1 MALPGAPLA
10 LGTLQ
15 VGQDPAGLDM
25 LPSPDTERNPL
36 DRFGHAQNMFPVSPS
51 SSRNSPAPEA
61 QWRHRQAHQQLSSEA
76 SQQQHDPSNQPAGQQ
91 QSGPPGASVPT
102 VDSQSHWRQTYQK
115 EEFDG
120 SREPS
125 SSGPLSWQSAAHAR
139 ASSQPPSRSSFRPD
153 FQEIAAAAGQRRV
166 ERENE
171 MTATLVQPRNPAWFG
186 PGSQEQAG
194 SPGYNEVAAAMNQW
208 RRSKEYTVPVEDGG
222 PWQGGPG
229 SSQTQHPKYRDIDA
243 AGAQA
248 QHSHELTQEQ
258 LLAGPVLDAQLRTPE
273 SHAIETPSLQQGQP
287 SVDDVDFTPP
297 ALVTSWKVLPRL
309 PDPTS
314 PPAVAPKIP
323 AAPASQ
329 WQRSHEE
336 HDLEQ
341 AREVSRGA
349 APAVEE
355 IPLASR
361 QGQGNSKDAAETNT
375 AVQFRHYQQQQLM
388 LPLQPDS
395 QLRQDQ
401 PQKQKKQ
408 HSKQSQEVQEQSQQ
422 QRRQQQQQQQ
432 QQLTQPTNNQ
442 RQREHR
448 QQRQPE
454 QRQRPSERQRQTAAS
469 PPFMHY
475 EDYTLFSLNS
485 SAKEELRPTEI
496 RPSDTFSTMPD
507 SAVRPHGQ
515 TPWGRLPEEKSHPTE
530 AQPSDV
536 VPRRSCASEYILPW
550 VPEMLWCILSILCLI
565 IVAVL
570 LRVYDGRA
578 LPDWPLGI
586 TLNALVA
593 FFVTSCHVAFL
604 VPIMEGLSQ
613 LKWNWFARGRRPLSD
628 FVAFEEAIRG
638 PVGWFRLL
646 LQARGRFVLLIL
658 SDPSIDIAPEDSVR
672 LTTLVVKDPRCMRSR
687 SADNRIALQPADA
700 ANYRVPDAV
709 GFHSHLSWADGCA
722 EE

>member
-1 MALPGAPLA
+1 MAPPGAPLT
-10 LGTLQ
+10 LSTLQ
-15 VGQDPAGLDM
+15 VDQNPAGSDM

-61 QWRHRQAHQQLSSEA
+61 QWRHRQAPQQLSSEA
-76 SQQQHDPSNQPAGQQ
+76 SQQQHEPPTQQAGQQ
-91 QSGPPGASVPT
+91 QSGPPGAATPT
-102 VDSQSHWRQTYQK
+102 ADGQSHWRQTYQK

-120 SREPS
+120 SREAS
-125 SSGPLSWQSAAHAR
+125 SSGPLSWQAAAHAG
-139 ASSQPPSRSSFRPD
+139 ASSQPPSRSPPSRSSYRPD
-153 FQEIAAAAGQRRV
+153 YQEIAAAAGQRRV

-171 MTATLVQPRNPAWFG
+171 MTATVVQPRNPAWFG
-186 PGSQEQAG
+186 PGVQEQVG
-194 SPGYNEVAAAMNQW
+194 TPGYNEVATAMNQW
-208 RRSKEYTVPVEDGG
+208 RRSKEYTMPLEDGG

-229 SSQTQHPKYRDIDA
+229 SSQTQHPKYRDIDP
-243 AGAQA
+243 AGAPA
-248 QHSHELTQEQ
+248 QHSHGLTQEQ

-273 SHAIETPSLQQGQP
+273 SRAIETPSLQQGQP
-287 SVDDVDFTPP
+287 SANDVDLTPP

-309 PDPTS
+309 PDPTP
-314 PPAVAPKIP
+314 PPAVSRKIP
-323 AAPASQ
+323 APPANQ
-329 WQRSHEE
+329 WQRSREAQ
-336 HDLEQ
+336 DLER
-341 AREVSRGA
+341 AREVSQGA

-355 IPLASR
+355 IPLVSR
-361 QGQGNSKDAAETNT
+361 QGQGNSIDAVEPNT

-388 LPLQPDS
+388 LPLQSDS
-395 QLRQDQ
+395 QSQQDQ

-408 HSKQSQEVQEQSQQ
+408 QRKQIQGVQELP

-432 QQLTQPTNNQ
+432 EEQQTQATNNQ
-442 RQREHR
+442 RQRGYR
-448 QQRQPE
+448 QEREPELQRQP
-454 QRQRPSERQRQTAAS
+454 PSERQRHTAAS

-475 EDYTLFSLNS
+475 EDYTLFSANS
-485 SAKEELRPTEI
+485 SAKEELQPAGI

-515 TPWGRLPEEKSHPTE
+515 TPWGRLPEEKIHPTE
-530 AQPSDV
+530 ARPNHV

-550 VPEMLWCILSILCLI
+550 VPEMLWCILSILCLV

-593 FFVTSCHVAFL
+593 FFVTSCRVAFL

-613 LKWNWFARGRRPLSD
+613 LKWNWFARGRRPLLD
-628 FVAFEEAIRG
+628 FVAFEEATRG

-646 LQARGRFVLLIL
+646 FQARGRYVLPDL
-658 SDPSIDIAPEDSVR
+658 SHLSIDIAP
-672 LTTLVVKDPRCMRSR
+672 
-687 SADNRIALQPADA
+687 
-700 ANYRVPDAV
+700 
-709 GFHSHLSWADGCA
+709 
-722 EE
+722 